1 MDNDKVIFNEVIK
14 LGAIP
19 DNMIYWSK
27 PQGLLKWAED
37 NAVKSWELEVDFD

>member
-1 MDNDKVIFNEVIK
+1 MNDTTLTTEQITK

-19 DNMIYWSK
+19 DNMIYWSR